1 VNESYSPKHLLPETT
16 AEATLRI
23 TREATELVAETTSGY
38 HEMTD
43 ALLDMLAKVK
53 RLLEVGVVEPALGR
67 VDGLIELLA
76 EFWVEDGLA
85 LEVGEPS

>member
-1 VNESYSPKHLLPETT
+1 MTESYAPKHVLPETT
-16 AEATLRI
+16 DEATLRI
-23 TREATELVAETTSGY
+23 TREATELVDETTSGY

-43 ALLDMLAKVK
+43 ALLDMLAKVQ
-53 RLLEVGVVEPALGR
+53 RLLEVGAVEPALGR

-85 LEVGEPS
+85 LEFGEPS